1 MCSDGVLVDV
11 DLDRLDSHLLR
22 SVAEAA
28 PGEVVP
34 LPPGVTSMCLKAL
47 QSPNSPLC
55 CDIVDLIRAAIE
67 LDCDASVHVDKI
79 RRRMETTRMT
89 PLADLDPH
97 RGTHD
102 ELRRWFDTFAAAP
115 PLYFAYT
122 HMGEIRTRLRNLCS
136 HCRSPSG
143 DVVDSAVDFFRRM
156 GPCPASDPHGASEM
170 AFLARALAGSE
181 AVRGREV
188 ALARCLVEHVRAVK
202 PAGFLAAMQNFW
214 EVLCEACLASSRPA
228 DAMAIADMCPPNM
241 GFKGLVRSLFRPDL
255 LSPELTKSP
264 GPCAFIERLYA
275 SSRSEETR
283 DMIWKCA
290 IDSHSRDVVAWA
302 MAFTGNQLT
311 LLSLKPRK
319 SHPNIQLLFDVAIRD
334 DRCADADAANLLLEF
349 KTLLNIET
357 VQLKNVASLLER
369 QGALA
374 SGLLVALATRSKPSA
389 STSLVIEHLA
399 ASPGLR
405 RESDG
410 WFEAIAYF
418 AKRHDVVAIERLLLM
433 GGEPPRPPSLG
444 GSPPSPPSPDAP
456 KLI

>member
-11 DLDRLDSHLLR
+11 DLGRLDSHLLR

-28 PGEVVP
+28 PGEVIP

-47 QSPNSPLC
+47 QSPNSP
-55 CDIVDLIRAAIE
+55 CDIIDLIRAAIE
-67 LDCDASVHVDKI
+67 LDCDASVHVDMI
-79 RRRMETTRMT
+79 RRRRVGVTLL
-89 PLADLDPH
+89 PALADLGPH

-115 PLYFAYT
+115 PLYFAYAHET
-122 HMGEIRTRLRNLCS
+122 FGNRQRLRNLLS

-181 AVRGREV
+181 VVRGREV

-202 PAGFLAAMQNFW
+202 PTAGTHVGMQNFW
-214 EVLCEACLASSRPA
+214 EVLCEACLASSRPE
-228 DAMAIADMCPPNM
+228 DAMAIADMCPPAM
-241 GFKGLVRSLFRPDL
+241 EFKALVRSLFHRDL
-255 LSPELTKSP
+255 IGPELPSCP
-264 GPCAFIERLYA
+264 GSCAFIERLYA
-275 SSRSEETR
+275 SSRSDDTR
-283 DMIWKCA
+283 AMIWTCA
-290 IDSHSRDVVAWA
+290 LDSPSRDVIEWA
-302 MAFTGNQLT
+302 TAFTGNLIT
-311 LLSLKPRK
+311 LLSLKPRRDH
-319 SHPNIQLLFDVAIRD
+319 SNIQLLFDVAIRD
-334 DRCADADAANLLLEF
+334 DRCTNADAMNLLVEF
-349 KTLLNIET
+349 KTLLTIEILH
-357 VQLKNVASLLER
+357 LKRVASMLER
-369 QGALA
+369 QGALT

-399 ASPGLR
+399 ASPGLL

-418 AKRHDVVAIERLLLM
+418 AKRHDLAAVERLLM
-433 GGEPPRPPSLG
+433 GGE
-444 GSPPSPPSPDAP
+444 PPSPPSPDAP
-456 KLI
+456 KLF